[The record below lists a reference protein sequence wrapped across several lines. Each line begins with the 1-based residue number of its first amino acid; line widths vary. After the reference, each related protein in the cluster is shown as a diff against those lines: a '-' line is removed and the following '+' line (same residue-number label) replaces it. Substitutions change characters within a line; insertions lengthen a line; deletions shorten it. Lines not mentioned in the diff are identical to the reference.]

1 MNIFHFITRLKNRI
15 LKIVFTTFQKFGI
28 HILPVHFYS
37 PVPDTRKIP
46 ERAWSKSSTGLSL
59 VENAD
64 LSFLERMRDYRN
76 EFEKILRGEV
86 NGFNMSNGSFEL

>member
-1 MNIFHFITRLKNRI
+1 MNILHFIAELKNRI
-15 LKIVFTTFQKFGI
+15 LNITFPFFQKLGI

-46 ERAWSKSSTGLSL
+46 ERAWSLSSPGLSL
-59 VENAD
+59 VDKTD

-76 EFEKILRGEV
+76 EFEEILG
-86 NGFNMSNGSFEL
+86 GG